1 MFEQKVEVAMT
12 SLGIENDR
20 LHPAVQRLALELVAR
35 GRQVSNHPYTTPIP
49 PLYHQ
54 PQYTPLYPLQAS
66 SNYGQQC
73 SHRDVLKDK
82 KGVEHAGGFEWK
94 MAVAVRMCSE
104 AYCVC

>member
-49 PLYHQ
+49 PLYRPYTAPHHPPSPSL
-54 PQYTPLYPLQAS
+54 PQGISQEMRELADTKFYVPM
-66 SNYGQQC
+66 
-73 SHRDVLKDK
+73 
-82 KGVEHAGGFEWK
+82 KGFAQSFSLSVGW
-94 MAVAVRMCSE
+94 
-104 AYCVC
+104 